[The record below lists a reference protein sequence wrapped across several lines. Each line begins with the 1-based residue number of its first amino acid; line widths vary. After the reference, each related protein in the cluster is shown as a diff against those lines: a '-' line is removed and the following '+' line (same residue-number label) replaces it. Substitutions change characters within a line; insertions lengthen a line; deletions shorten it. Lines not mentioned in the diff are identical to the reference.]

1 MMSFA
6 HPEMLKCK
14 VGAGGVA
21 RGSKKR
27 APRVLLE
34 LKEGI

>member
-21 RGSKKR
+21 RGSKN
-27 APRVLLE
+27 AHQ
-34 LKEGI
+34 GCD